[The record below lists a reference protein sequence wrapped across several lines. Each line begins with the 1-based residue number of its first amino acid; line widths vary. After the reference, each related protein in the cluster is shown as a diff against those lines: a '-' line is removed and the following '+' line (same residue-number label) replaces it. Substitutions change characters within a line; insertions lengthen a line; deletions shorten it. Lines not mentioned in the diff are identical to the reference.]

1 MGQVFIIV
9 PKPEISSYDADN
21 GNRDIATDDAAACGR
36 EFLLEKTKQGIQV
49 G

>member
-21 GNRDIATDDAAACGR
+21 GNRDIATADAGGGR